1 MKSINR
7 VFKKY
12 LDQNTL
18 LKKLGKI
25 IEQELENKLQ
35 YTRIK
40 DYYKLNLLSD
50 LSLTYS
56 IIFKDIILI
65 FNVYTE
71 TVREIVNKKIQFGT
85 TMSVAKNGIQIA
97 VLAKLIEILIQF
109 IMKYQNNTG
118 LDIKEIHH
126 EIRKKLQNHER
137 NVHKNNKLIPY
148 RHILHQPSN
157 ETMSFYRDAIIIRLK
172 NSLGFNRHSVGKKH
186 ITIDAFPEN
195 KIFKYDQII
204 FRENINTSTRGY
216 ILFENNDG
224 QYKAIF
230 NWKQKELKENTRNFL
245 SGILTINFIADSG
258 EFINDQEN
266 YVVPLQ
272 PLQPPSSNDDHIL
285 HIIYSNPP
293 YNASNNKLS
302 SNNKSTTFT
311 KPQYRY
317 ILPHSLLSNT
327 NNS

>member
-1 MKSINR
+1 MTQCNFPCFLCSK
-7 VFKKY
+7 
-12 LDQNTL
+12 
-18 LKKLGKI
+18 
-25 IEQELENKLQ
+25 
-35 YTRIK
+35 
-40 DYYKLNLLSD
+40 
-50 LSLTYS
+50 
-56 IIFKDIILI
+56 I
-65 FNVYTE
+65 FNT
-71 TVREIVNKKIQFGT
+71 
-85 TMSVAKNGIQIA
+85 
-97 VLAKLIEILIQF
+97 
-109 IMKYQNNTG
+109 
-118 LDIKEIHH
+118 
-126 EIRKKLQNHER
+126 RKKLQNHER

-172 NSLGFNRHSVGKKH
+172 NRTVGEEQLK
-186 ITIDAFPEN
+186 

-230 NWKQKELKENTRNFL
+230 NWKQKELKENTRRFL

>member
-1 MKSINR
+1 
-7 VFKKY
+7 
-12 LDQNTL
+12 
-18 LKKLGKI
+18 
-25 IEQELENKLQ
+25 
-35 YTRIK
+35 
-40 DYYKLNLLSD
+40 
-50 LSLTYS
+50 
-56 IIFKDIILI
+56 
-65 FNVYTE
+65 
-71 TVREIVNKKIQFGT
+71 
-85 TMSVAKNGIQIA
+85 
-97 VLAKLIEILIQF
+97 
-109 IMKYQNNTG
+109 
-118 LDIKEIHH
+118 
-126 EIRKKLQNHER
+126 
-137 NVHKNNKLIPY
+137 
-148 RHILHQPSN
+148 
-157 ETMSFYRDAIIIRLK
+157 MSFYRDAIIIRLK
-172 NSLGFNRHSVGKKH
+172 NSLGFNRHSVRKKH
-186 ITIDAFPEN
+186 ITIDAFPEDVFVSLFEN
-195 KIFKYDQII
+195 EDNFKYIPSQRKYQCILEGTVGEEQLKKIFKYDQII

-230 NWKQKELKENTRNFL
+230 NWKQKELKENTRHFL

-317 ILPHSLLSNT
+317 ILPRPPLSNT